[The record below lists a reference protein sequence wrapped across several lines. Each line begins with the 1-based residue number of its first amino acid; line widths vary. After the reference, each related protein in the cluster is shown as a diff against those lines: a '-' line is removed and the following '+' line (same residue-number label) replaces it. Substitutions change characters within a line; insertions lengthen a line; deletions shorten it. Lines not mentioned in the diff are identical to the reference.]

1 MRQANQN
8 VKIKS
13 KSQKHIYCFPSIKSL
28 KTANFKAEIEGERNV
43 ERVKKYCR
51 LSSQKKTSCK
61 CKCNVSDLLRLSP

>member
-28 KTANFKAEIEGERNV
+28 KTANCKAEIEGERNV
-43 ERVKKYCR
+43 ERVKKI
-51 LSSQKKTSCK
+51 LQVEFTKE
-61 CKCNVSDLLRLSP
+61 NIV